1 MTGNGISQS
10 AQSGN
15 SHYQELRT
23 RKKTGGDPLKKS
35 ILIILL
41 LCLCSKEDK
50 TTVTFWH
57 VMSGPLGK
65 RLEEMVADFNSL
77 HPEGKVKAANMGSY
91 DALAQKLMGAV
102 SSNSPPVIA
111 QMYESWT
118 DQFFKAG
125 ILYPLEEFIKNDP
138 GFNINDFYPVFIEDN
153 TYDSVLVSLPFN
165 KSVPVFYYN
174 DDIFKEYG
182 IERFPGDWIEFRTV
196 CEKIRTSGIWPTSWP
211 IDVWYFSSMLNQK
224 NGKLFDEK
232 TRNPLFNSEKGIAT
246 LEYLVAL
253 VKDSLLYLNP
263 GFQRQGE
270 FLSGNVVMIPA
281 SVVSWAFMKGQTSFN
296 MKVAPFPQGETRAIV
311 IAGTNI
317 GMFKQT
323 TPQQKKLA
331 WAFIKWFLKPENQVR
346 WTEASFYLPTRRSTL
361 ALVSFEKFLVEN
373 DGYDKIVAQ
382 LNFARTEPKVK
393 EWFTGRIYLNKALE
407 EAVRLE
413 REPKQALD
421 KAAAR
426 LSLELEQ

>member
-1 MTGNGISQS
+1 M
-10 AQSGN
+10 
-15 SHYQELRT
+15 
-23 RKKTGGDPLKKS
+23 KKIIIITL
-35 ILIILL
+35 LHIILS
-41 LCLCSKEDK
+41 CSNEDK

-65 RLEEMVADFNSL
+65 RLEEMIADFNTL

-102 SSNSPPVIA
+102 ASNSPPVIA

-125 ILYPLEEFIKNDP
+125 ILYPLGEFIEQDP
-138 GFNINDFYPVFIEDN
+138 QFDLADFYPVFIQDN

-174 DDIFKEYG
+174 ADLFKAHGIDD
-182 IERFPGDWIEFRTV
+182 FPDNWTEFRAV
-196 CEKIRTSGIWPTSWP
+196 CEKFRSSGAWATSWP

-224 NGKLFDEK
+224 SGKLFDEK
-232 TRNPLFNSEKGIAT
+232 TRRPLFNSEKGIAT

-281 SVVSWAFMKGQTSFN
+281 SVVSWAFMKGQTSFI
-296 MKVAPFPQGETRAIV
+296 MKVAPFPQGETKAIV

-317 GMFKQT
+317 GIFRQT
-323 TPQQKKLA
+323 TPEQKKLA
-331 WAFIKWFLKPENQVR
+331 WEFIKWFLEPENQMR
-346 WTEASFYLPTRRSTL
+346 WTEASFYLPTRRSALEL
-361 ALVSFEKFLVEN
+361 ASFKKFIEEN
-373 DGYDKIVAQ
+373 PGYDKIVAQ
-382 LNFARTEPKVK
+382 LDFARTEPKVK

-407 EAVRLE
+407 EAVRME
-413 REPKQALD
+413 RTPEQALD
-421 KAAAR
+421 KAAER
-426 LSLELEQ
+426 LLLEID